1 MPDNVTS
8 FRQLLETK
16 FAQEVK
22 EITIDVSFGEEVT
35 SLLQLLNQQQLT
47 LTQTSL
53 DPPLGTTSPSQSS
66 LIGKVRLWEID
77 GVDITLVFS
86 EHDRAIAVT
95 ATLPQLNFPTIS
107 RYLAPINSSQVE
119 GLSSV
124 HFPQSQLEA
133 STKSGEMIVTGKMAE
148 NWSLLGI
155 ERIGIEKPELMLKV
169 QTHPEL
175 LNNYVVEFTGKIH
188 LSNLEIPVSIDIPL
202 GIGGWSVT
210 ILPPGIAL
218 PSLTDLLEL
227 MSGLNI
233 AASLPSQVGT
243 MTALTLTS
251 MRIQFDPN
259 TLTWQGTDFSIT
271 STNVW
276 EIAPKLRI
284 ETIGLT
290 LNLRSDGSRVYYTGF
305 IFGSIQISRLTLA
318 AMIPLPLSGL
328 LTLEV
333 HSNQPLPGLGE
344 LAALIDADYAAALPE
359 GMGNIGSMILNYV
372 RVQVDLDSKK
382 IAFFGFDVAS
392 AQEWVII
399 PNHLSLEDLRFR
411 MEVIPWNQGW
421 GVTGFIGGSIT
432 IEGIRI
438 STALQRI
445 NPAGGWY
452 LWLAEP
458 LALPGLKGLVNLVG
472 GDYVA
477 GLLPPQMD
485 SSIGALT
492 INTFSMVFDGT
503 PQTLSAIAFSM
514 VTSEPWQ
521 FLPGYFTLTELDISL
536 DITQPT
542 NPSQRRSQ
550 VSIIGLLTLGNI
562 PIRLSAEKPS
572 TDGAGWQFK
581 GSTGKGREIPVG
593 YLISDLGE
601 TFGVTVPST
610 IEELT
615 LDNIE
620 VSFNTQTRDFF
631 LTCEGKFP
639 LEDKTVDIIV
649 TIELNQQSNNLE
661 PNTTGQISY
670 QAEFKGHIT
679 IGTLTFDLI
688 FAEDKTSKTAIAT
701 YSHQP
706 GNAISLKVLVENVS
720 SDQTLLDILTGI
732 QVDLKDVLFAYSK
745 RDTTTKILLGFDIG
759 TNINL
764 SKLPLVGQEFPKDQT
779 IGVDD
784 LQFLI
789 ANKDFTSSEIT
800 TFNNLIE
807 QGTKIP
813 IKDSTANA
821 LPKGL
826 NVAAKMQF
834 GSQTNIL
841 ALPISSSTPQTPTPS
856 QPTVIP
862 STTTPPS
869 DNATWFKIQKSFG
882 PVHFERVGVQYKD
895 AAIGFL
901 LDASLNLAGLSLS
914 LDGLAVNSPL
924 NQFDPKF
931 ELKGIGIDYK
941 GSDTLEIG
949 GAFLRTKITTQDGK
963 TYDEYDGAAVI
974 KFNVKGKA
982 LKLSAIGSYAYF
994 QGHPS
999 LFIYAILDY
1008 PIGGPSFFFV
1018 TGLAAGFGYNRAL
1031 KVPTI
1036 DQVATFPLVAEA
1048 VNPPPAEGSNSDQ
1061 AARLTGELTK
1071 LRDYIPPETGQIFL
1085 AIGIKFTS
1093 FKLIDSFLLL
1103 TVAFGNRFELNILG
1117 LATLIAP
1124 PNVGAGVPPVAEVQL
1139 ALKASFLPAE
1149 GFIGVIAQLTPN
1161 SYILSQACHLTG
1173 GFAFYGWFAP
1183 NVHEGDF
1190 VLTLGGY
1197 HPLFKVPD
1205 HYPKVPRLGLNWQ
1218 VSSELYIKADAYFAL
1233 TPSAIMAGGH
1243 LQATWN
1249 SGPLSAWF
1257 NAGADFLMSWKPYHY
1272 DISIYIDMGVSYTF
1286 QFFGTQHITVQ
1297 LGADLHIWG
1306 PEFTGI
1312 AHIHLWIIS
1321 FDVSFGSSASQ
1332 APTAI
1337 DWNEFKTSFLPA
1349 ADAICTIAVKEGL
1362 VRKVNQDDKT
1372 DLGNI
1377 NPKDFCL
1384 VTNSVIP
1391 IKTCN
1396 VNLNTQEINTQ
1407 FGIGSMAVTASELIS
1422 ELTITINKNGTTLN
1436 STEFDED
1443 FACIPLFKKVPIAL
1457 WGESLTPSLNG
1468 NQFIENTLSG
1478 LEIKPKKQPDTG
1490 ATKAI
1495 NRSELQF
1502 STTPINNAYHW
1513 QTIGTFQEETTKDI
1527 RNTIVDNAVNNT
1539 RDNLLKALNLNSE
1552 EIDLNSTIADDLLG
1566 SPKIEFL
1573 AN

>member
-1 MPDNVTS
+1 MSNPHLQSIKN
-8 FRQLLETK
+8 QLNLGHLTLDQNAIGSALANQLQQAFSGEILQLEG
-16 FAQEVK
+16 VK
-22 EITIDVSFGEEVT
+22 QPITETDDSLHFQARIP
-35 SLLQLLNQQQLT
+35 SLLGVRLQAVEGIFFVYNGQLEYLLKAT
-47 LTQTSL
+47 LPKVWDFSWSYPDLPDYTNFGN
-53 DPPLGTTSPSQSS
+53 DPDAGNQSS
-66 LIGKVRLWEID
+66 LFYDLRFPADKPMV
-77 GVDITLVFS
+77 LVFS
-86 EHDRAIAVT
+86 SHNFQTDQT
-95 ATLPQLNFPTIS
+95 PKSYLTLLDTTLNISKIHQGLNFVSEIALSEMPLLHTLIEYAGYKDSSLPFYGYINQQPEYEEIRLEIELNFTKTYENIFSFGIYSLVLHTSISLYANYIGSGISFLGRVTIGTS
-107 RYLAPINSSQVE
+107 KTPKNVEIVWPVGSTQLIIENAEPIPFPGFDTFTNLLSGHLPNNSDTFPLAINS
-119 GLSSV
+119 LST
-124 HFPQSQLEA
+124 LEIR
-133 STKSGEMIVTGKMAE
+133 EL
-148 NWSLLGI
+148 SLHLSLS
-155 ERIGIEKPELMLKV
+155 PLKV
-169 QTHPEL
+169 S
-175 LNNYVVEFTGKIH
+175 YIV
-188 LSNLEIPVSIDIPL
+188 LS
-202 GIGGWSVT
+202 IGT
-210 ILPPGIAL
+210 
-218 PSLTDLLEL
+218 
-227 MSGLNI
+227 
-233 AASLPSQVGT
+233 
-243 MTALTLTS
+243 TA
-251 MRIQFDPN
+251 N
-259 TLTWQGTDFSIT
+259 W
-271 STNVW
+271 
-276 EIAPKLRI
+276 
-284 ETIGLT
+284 
-290 LNLRSDGSRVYYTGF
+290 
-305 IFGSIQISRLTLA
+305 
-318 AMIPLPLSGL
+318 
-328 LTLEV
+328 
-333 HSNQPLPGLGE
+333 NQPLLGKALTIEGLLLRWEVSPGDPTPIRFYLLSAFNVGGGLVNASAVFPDFAFYGE
-344 LAALIDADYAAALPE
+344 LGLYQTIALEQIIE
-359 GMGNIGSMILNYV
+359 
-372 RVQVDLDSKK
+372 
-382 IAFFGFDVAS
+382 
-392 AQEWVII
+392 EII
-399 PNHLSLEDLRFR
+399 PNAHLPHISILDLAISADIKQGLYAFEIEMASDWELNLGGTSILPLKYLHLEIEKNL
-411 MEVIPWNQGW
+411 
-421 GVTGFIGGSIT
+421 GGSFAT
-432 IEGIRI
+432 INSVLTIAGVDLILLATNANE
-438 STALQRI
+438 S
-445 NPAGGWY
+445 GGWTF
-452 LWLAEP
+452 AGSTR
-458 LALPGLKGLVNLVG
+458 PGQQI
-472 GDYVA
+472 
-477 GLLPPQMD
+477 P
-485 SSIGALT
+485 
-492 INTFSMVFDGT
+492 
-503 PQTLSAIAFSM
+503 
-514 VTSEPWQ
+514 
-521 FLPGYFTLTELDISL
+521 
-536 DITQPT
+536 
-542 NPSQRRSQ
+542 
-550 VSIIGLLTLGNI
+550 IGLLI
-562 PIRLSAEKPS
+562 K
-572 TDGAGWQFK
+572 
-581 GSTGKGREIPVG
+581 
-593 YLISDLGE
+593 DLVT
-601 TFGVTVPST
+601 TFGITDEGFPKAIEGLVVENIATYFNTETKNFYFTCESILE
-610 IEELT
+610 IEEEIIDVILQINIT
-615 LDNIE
+615 QQLD
-620 VSFNTQTRDFF
+620 
-631 LTCEGKFP
+631 G
-639 LEDKTVDIIV
+639 
-649 TIELNQQSNNLE
+649 
-661 PNTTGQISY
+661 SY
-670 QAEFKGHIT
+670 KKHFDGHIT
-679 IGTLTFDLI
+679 IGSLKFALIFDTDQTSTKFLAAYHDDQTVKVKDLI
-688 FAEDKTSKTAIAT
+688 GYIDS
-701 YSHQP
+701 Q
-706 GNAISLKVLVENVS
+706 LKN
-720 SDQTLLDILTGI
+720 DIPEGLEI
-732 QVDLKDVLFAYSK
+732 NLKDALFAYSK
-745 RDTTTKILLGFDIG
+745 QQTL
-759 TNINL
+759 TNFLFGLNIDGGINL
-764 SKLPLVGQEFPKDQT
+764 SNLPLVGQEFPPNQT
-779 IGVDD
+779 LKIS
-784 LQFLI
+784 LQIL
-789 ANKDFTSSEIT
+789 ATKADFTAPELQALNTLYTDGGIKLPT
-800 TFNNLIE
+800 TDINQRLDLI
-807 QGTKIP
+807 P
-813 IKDSTANA
+813 S
-821 LPKGL
+821 L
-826 NVAAKMQF
+826 QF
-834 GSQTNIL
+834 GSEIQQL
-841 ALPISSSTPQTPTPS
+841 ELPITINKQTGQIEGTTPPRDNNLSPPVVTPSSTPTPIS
-856 QPTVIP
+856 D
-862 STTTPPS
+862 STK
-869 DNATWFKIQKSFG
+869 WFTLQKSLG
-882 PVHFERVGVQYKD
+882 PVHFQR
-895 AAIGFL
+895 IGLKYQDSKIWVL

-931 ELKGIGIDYK
+931 DLKGIGIDYK

-949 GAFLRTKITTQDGK
+949 GAFLRTTRNGI
-963 TYDEYDGAAVI
+963 DEYNGAAVI
-974 KFNVKGKA
+974 KFNVKAKT
-982 LKLSAIGSYAYF
+982 LNLSAIGSYAYF

-1124 PNVGAGVPPVAEVQL
+1124 PNVGAGVPPVAQVQL
-1139 ALKASFLPAE
+1139 AIKASFLPAE

-1384 VTNSVIP
+1384 VANSVIP

-1443 FACIPLFKKVPIAL
+1443 FACTPLFKKVPVAL

-1513 QTIGTFQEETTKDI
+1513 RTISTFQEETTKNI
-1527 RNTIVDNAVNNT
+1527 SNTIVDNAVNNT
-1539 RDNLLKALNLNSE
+1539 RDNLLKALNLKSE
-1552 EIDLNSTIADDLLG
+1552 EIDLSATIADHLLG
-1566 SPKIEFL
+1566 SPKIGVL
-1573 AN
+1573 VN

>member
-1 MPDNVTS
+1 FDFKTSLITRDSLNFSVLKITAPTLGISAEEVDAETYDDYYPQIYLGLNLLKQDNTPPSLDTLDIYATFIPNSS
-8 FRQLLETK
+8 FLKLIVLPQELSVNDLLSFIPIINEIWNKNNNYIPPFVQNILDKIELQSLSTTVFLGDGDKISSCNCNIADINATIGTKNWELFDGFTIDSLSVSWSCLNPTNPEYKHHMVCFLAQFTIHEITFEVEISTEQIISGIAQGEMSLNHLLENTFK
-16 FAQEVK
+16 DAKLPIPFEIVFNEFEIYMDVPKKEYYFSAQAYVDLDILDGK
-22 EITIDVSFGEEVT
+22 SLIMNDTRFEIGVSSTTGENNVSSPNKT
-35 SLLQLLNQQQLT
+35 YSASIQGYLQLAGAYVYLN
-47 LTQTSL
+47 SNY
-53 DPPLGTTSPSQSS
+53 SKNNSS
-66 LIGKVRLWEID
+66 SGWYFQGSTEDGQEILIGDLIK
-77 GVDITLVFS
+77 DITHLFGDV
-86 EHDRAIAVT
+86 
-95 ATLPQLNFPTIS
+95 TLPSAIEGLTIQKLGISFNTNSKNFTFTCES
-107 RYLAPINSSQVE
+107 KFPINSQE
-119 GLSSV
+119 
-124 HFPQSQLEA
+124 
-133 STKSGEMIVTGKMAE
+133 
-148 NWSLLGI
+148 
-155 ERIGIEKPELMLKV
+155 
-169 QTHPEL
+169 
-175 LNNYVVEFTGKIH
+175 
-188 LSNLEIPVSIDIPL
+188 IDIT
-202 GIGGWSVT
+202 V
-210 ILPPGIAL
+210 
-218 PSLTDLLEL
+218 
-227 MSGLNI
+227 NI
-233 AASLPSQVGT
+233 
-243 MTALTLTS
+243 
-251 MRIQFDPN
+251 N
-259 TLTWQGTDFSIT
+259 IT
-271 STNVW
+271 QQ
-276 EIAPKLRI
+276 L
-284 ETIGLT
+284 
-290 LNLRSDGSRVYYTGF
+290 DGSY
-305 IFGSIQISRLTLA
+305 
-318 AMIPLPLSGL
+318 
-328 LTLEV
+328 
-333 HSNQPLPGLGE
+333 
-344 LAALIDADYAAALPE
+344 
-359 GMGNIGSMILNYV
+359 
-372 RVQVDLDSKK
+372 KK
-382 IAFFGFDVAS
+382 HFD
-392 AQEWVII
+392 
-399 PNHLSLEDLRFR
+399 
-411 MEVIPWNQGW
+411 
-421 GVTGFIGGSIT
+421 
-432 IEGIRI
+432 
-438 STALQRI
+438 
-445 NPAGGWY
+445 
-452 LWLAEP
+452 
-458 LALPGLKGLVNLVG
+458 
-472 GDYVA
+472 
-477 GLLPPQMD
+477 
-485 SSIGALT
+485 
-492 INTFSMVFDGT
+492 
-503 PQTLSAIAFSM
+503 
-514 VTSEPWQ
+514 
-521 FLPGYFTLTELDISL
+521 
-536 DITQPT
+536 
-542 NPSQRRSQ
+542 
-550 VSIIGLLTLGNI
+550 
-562 PIRLSAEKPS
+562 
-572 TDGAGWQFK
+572 
-581 GSTGKGREIPVG
+581 
-593 YLISDLGE
+593 
-601 TFGVTVPST
+601 
-610 IEELT
+610 
-615 LDNIE
+615 
-620 VSFNTQTRDFF
+620 
-631 LTCEGKFP
+631 
-639 LEDKTVDIIV
+639 
-649 TIELNQQSNNLE
+649 
-661 PNTTGQISY
+661 
-670 QAEFKGHIT
+670 GHIT
-679 IGTLTFDLI
+679 IGSLKFALIFDTDQTSTKFLAAYHHDQTIKIQDLI
-688 FAEDKTSKTAIAT
+688 GYIDSQLKQDIPEGLK
-701 YSHQP
+701 
-706 GNAISLKVLVENVS
+706 ISLK
-720 SDQTLLDILTGI
+720 DA
-732 QVDLKDVLFAYSK
+732 LFAYSK
-745 RDTTTKILLGFDIG
+745 QPTS
-759 TNINL
+759 TNFLFGLNIDGGINL
-764 SKLPLVGQEFPKDQT
+764 SNLPLVGQEFPKDQT

-813 IKDSTANA
+813 IKDSTANAYGAAEQIA

-924 NQFDPKF
+924 NQFNPQF

-949 GAFLRTKITTQDGK
+949 GAFLRTKITTQDRK

-1036 DQVATFPLVAEA
+1036 DQIATFPLVAEA
-1048 VNPPPAEGSNSDQ
+1048 VNPPPAAGSNLDK

-1103 TVAFGNRFELNILG
+1103 TVAFGNRFELNLLG

-1218 VSSELYIKADAYFAL
+1218 VSSELYLKADAYFAL

-1286 QFFGTQHITVQ
+1286 HFFGTHHITVQ

-1372 DLGNI
+1372 DLGII

-1384 VTNSVIP
+1384 VTNLVIP
-1391 IKTCN
+1391 AKKAVYTKDIT
-1396 VNLNTQEINTQ
+1396 LQDDQIQIAASNTQ
-1407 FGIGSMAVTASELIS
+1407 FGISPMEVKSEQLTS
-1422 ELTITINKNGTTLN
+1422 DLTISITRDGKYL
-1436 STEFDED
+1436 SSAEFDKN
-1443 FACIPLFKKVPIAL
+1443 FTCIPLFKKVPIAL

-1478 LEIKPKKQPDTG
+1478 LEIKPKKQPELG
-1490 ATKAI
+1490 ATQAI

-1502 STTPINNAYHW
+1502 SPVSIDNAYHW

-1527 RNTIVDNAVNNT
+1527 SNTIVDNAVNNT
-1539 RDNLLKALNLNSE
+1539 RENLLKALNLNSE
-1552 EIDLNSTIADDLLG
+1552 EIDLSATIADNLLG
-1566 SPKIEFL
+1566 LPKIGVL
-1573 AN
+1573 VN

>member
-1 MPDNVTS
+1 MSILSDTKTTLENHRREGSLILNKDLIPFENIKAFLESLPDKQLLITVPSPDNISLSGQT
-8 FRQLLETK
+8 FP
-16 FAQEVK
+16 QELILRGK
-22 EITIDVSFGEEVT
+22 IADPWNIKGIGDR
-35 SLLQLLNQQQLT
+35 LLNITQIT
-47 LTQTSL
+47 LS
-53 DPPLGTTSPSQSS
+53 SSQSNEAASVVTTLIIDGLLKLKAKQIPVQGRLIEGNRLKFNLTNSITTNFS
-66 LIGKVRLWEID
+66 LSEIAD
-77 GVDITLVFS
+77 YATHSAMVEYLPTGVDIFNNVIIASLDLDFSFDSSVPTLFS
-86 EHDRAIAVT
+86 ITCNPSVSEWSIINDFTSLKNLGVVISSKYSPWNQDQLNLSFGGNIHGTLHIGHDYNIIIYFQGRNFWELTLIPANGNILPGLSELAELAGGDNLKTTVQNGLNAIGLGEISIQGVSIGFDLQSKKLSYISMSSQIAVAGVKVNLFTRLPNFEFAGSKSQDSSISLKTLIQHYFIQAEDFPELDITELSLTAYPSESLYSIHTIIQDVWDFKIASSSIAIA
-95 ATLPQLNFPTIS
+95 
-107 RYLAPINSSQVE
+107 E
-119 GLSSV
+119 
-124 HFPQSQLEA
+124 LELEL
-133 STKSGEMIVTGKMAE
+133 TKSG
-148 NWSLLGI
+148 N
-155 ERIGIEKPELMLKV
+155 
-169 QTHPEL
+169 
-175 LNNYVVEFTGKIH
+175 
-188 LSNLEIPVSIDIPL
+188 SI
-202 GIGGWSVT
+202 S
-210 ILPPGIAL
+210 
-218 PSLTDLLEL
+218 
-227 MSGLNI
+227 
-233 AASLPSQVGT
+233 
-243 MTALTLTS
+243 
-251 MRIQFDPN
+251 
-259 TLTWQGTDFSIT
+259 
-271 STNVW
+271 
-276 EIAPKLRI
+276 
-284 ETIGLT
+284 
-290 LNLRSDGSRVYYTGF
+290 
-305 IFGSIQISRLTLA
+305 
-318 AMIPLPLSGL
+318 
-328 LTLEV
+328 
-333 HSNQPLPGLGE
+333 
-344 LAALIDADYAAALPE
+344 
-359 GMGNIGSMILNYV
+359 
-372 RVQVDLDSKK
+372 
-382 IAFFGFDVAS
+382 
-392 AQEWVII
+392 
-399 PNHLSLEDLRFR
+399 
-411 MEVIPWNQGW
+411 
-421 GVTGFIGGSIT
+421 GSIT
-432 IEGIRI
+432 A
-438 STALQRI
+438 SL
-445 NPAGGWY
+445 
-452 LWLAEP
+452 
-458 LALPGLKGLVNLVG
+458 
-472 GDYVA
+472 
-477 GLLPPQMD
+477 
-485 SSIGALT
+485 
-492 INTFSMVFDGT
+492 MVVDVSVFI
-503 PQTLSAIAFSM
+503 IAKSP
-514 VTSEPWQ
+514 E
-521 FLPGYFTLTELDISL
+521 
-536 DITQPT
+536 
-542 NPSQRRSQ
+542 NR
-550 VSIIGLLTLGNI
+550 GN
-562 PIRLSAEKPS
+562 
-572 TDGAGWQFK
+572 GWQFEGK
-581 GSTGKGREIPVG
+581 TATGNEIHLGR
-593 YLISDLGE
+593 LINELATKFGTDTTLPSSVSDLI
-601 TFGVTVPST
+601 
-610 IEELT
+610 IENLG
-615 LDNIE
+615 L
-620 VSFNTQTRDFF
+620 SFNTKTKDFTF
-631 LTCEGKFP
+631 TCESKFP
-639 LEDKTVDIIV
+639 INNQEVDITVNINI
-649 TIELNQQSNNLE
+649 TQQLD
-661 PNTTGQISY
+661 GSY
-670 QAEFKGHIT
+670 KKHFDGHIT
-679 IGTLTFDLI
+679 IGSLKFALIFDTDQTSTKFLAAYHDDQTVKVKDLI
-688 FAEDKTSKTAIAT
+688 GYIDSQLKEDI
-701 YSHQP
+701 P
-706 GNAISLKVLVENVS
+706 EGLEIR
-720 SDQTLLDILTGI
+720 
-732 QVDLKDVLFAYSK
+732 LKDALFAYSK
-745 RDTTTKILLGFDIG
+745 QQTL
-759 TNINL
+759 TNFLFGLNIDGGINL
-764 SKLPLVGQEFPKDQT
+764 SNLPLVGQEFPKEQT

-813 IKDSTANA
+813 IKDSTANAYGAAEQIA

-931 ELKGIGIDYK
+931 DLKGIGIDYK

-949 GAFLRTKITTQDGK
+949 GAFLRTTRNGI
-963 TYDEYDGAAVI
+963 DEYNGAAVI
-974 KFNVKGKA
+974 KFNVKAKT
-982 LKLSAIGSYAYF
+982 LNLSAIGSYAYF

-1103 TVAFGNRFELNILG
+1103 TVAFGNRFELNLLG

-1124 PNVGAGVPPVAEVQL
+1124 PNVGAGVPPVAQVQL
-1139 ALKASFLPAE
+1139 AIKASFLPAE

-1205 HYPKVPRLGLNWQ
+1205 HYPKVPRLILNWQ
-1218 VSSELYIKADAYFAL
+1218 VNSELYIKADAYFAL

-1286 QFFGTQHITVQ
+1286 HFFGTHHITVQ

-1332 APTAI
+1332 APKAI

-1349 ADAICTIAVKEGL
+1349 ADAICSITVQEGL

-1372 DLGNI
+1372 DLGII

-1407 FGIGSMAVTASELIS
+1407 FGIGPMAVTPGQLTST
-1422 ELTITINKNGTTLN
+1422 LTISVTRDGKSL
-1436 STEFDED
+1436 SSAEFDED
-1443 FACIPLFKKVPIAL
+1443 FACSPLFKKVPVAL

-1478 LEIKPKKQPDTG
+1478 LEIKPKKQPEPG
-1490 ATKAI
+1490 ATQAI

-1513 QTIGTFQEETTKDI
+1513 QTIGTFQEETTKNI

-1539 RDNLLKALNLNSE
+1539 RDNLLKALNLKSE
-1552 EIDLNSTIADDLLG
+1552 EIDLSATIADNLLG
-1566 SPKIEFL
+1566 SPKIGVL
-1573 AN
+1573 VN

>member
-1 MPDNVTS
+1 MTPSIPEVSADIEPVPNMFIEGPDGITTDLTLFQLTDIRYELCIDPRFNYDKVEWDNIVYLAFSANVPFQAQGTQHS
-8 FRQLLETK
+8 IFLSAQLFNPQSDVRLSADLSDLGNVALEELGSLVNHTGLTTPFDFNIKQLVRFANLDIVINPTGSPKIRYVNLKLET
-16 FAQEVK
+16 QESWTIV
-22 EITIDVSFGEEVT
+22 EDLLTLEAIDVSFRVDDPLGGRNLSGSVSGLVGIGESGTLELSAFFGNNFSET
-35 SLLQLLNQQQLT
+35 SIGGGLRRG
-47 LTQTSL
+47 
-53 DPPLGTTSPSQSS
+53 DPPLNIREVYEHFTKKTNPH
-66 LIGKVRLWEID
+66 LPD
-77 GVDITLVFS
+77 LV
-86 EHDRAIAVT
+86 VT
-95 ATLPQLNFPTIS
+95 AFDFFMELPTKQRSATYQGELILDGEWVILEESPQL
-107 RYLAPINSSQVE
+107 
-119 GLSSV
+119 
-124 HFPQSQLEA
+124 
-133 STKSGEMIVTGKMAE
+133 
-148 NWSLLGI
+148 LL
-155 ERIGIEKPELMLKV
+155 
-169 QTHPEL
+169 
-175 LNNYVVEFTGKIH
+175 Y
-188 LSNLEIPVSIDIPL
+188 D
-202 GIGGWSVT
+202 
-210 ILPPGIAL
+210 
-218 PSLTDLLEL
+218 
-227 MSGLNI
+227 
-233 AASLPSQVGT
+233 
-243 MTALTLTS
+243 
-251 MRIQFDPN
+251 IQFSLAHPDAQR
-259 TLTWQGTDFSIT
+259 THFTARVSFL
-271 STNVW
+271 
-276 EIAPKLRI
+276 I
-284 ETIGLT
+284 EQVLIGLT
-290 LNLRSDGSRVYYTGF
+290 AQYQDEQKGWEFSGETGT
-305 IFGSIQISRLTLA
+305 GQ
-318 AMIPLPLSGL
+318 
-328 LTLEV
+328 
-333 HSNQPLPGLGE
+333 
-344 LAALIDADYAAALPE
+344 
-359 GMGNIGSMILNYV
+359 
-372 RVQVDLDSKK
+372 
-382 IAFFGFDVAS
+382 
-392 AQEWVII
+392 II
-399 PNHLSLEDLRFR
+399 PIGHLISTLGQHFGQVVLPNAIADL
-411 MEVIPWNQGW
+411 
-421 GVTGFIGGSIT
+421 T
-432 IEGIRI
+432 IE
-438 STALQRI
+438 
-445 NPAGGWY
+445 N
-452 LWLAEP
+452 LA
-458 LALPGLKGLVNLVG
+458 
-472 GDYVA
+472 
-477 GLLPPQMD
+477 
-485 SSIGALT
+485 T
-492 INTFSMVFDGT
+492 
-503 PQTLSAIAFSM
+503 
-514 VTSEPWQ
+514 
-521 FLPGYFTLTELDISL
+521 
-536 DITQPT
+536 
-542 NPSQRRSQ
+542 
-550 VSIIGLLTLGNI
+550 
-562 PIRLSAEKPS
+562 
-572 TDGAGWQFK
+572 
-581 GSTGKGREIPVG
+581 
-593 YLISDLGE
+593 
-601 TFGVTVPST
+601 
-610 IEELT
+610 
-615 LDNIE
+615 
-620 VSFNTQTRDFF
+620 SFNTGAKDFTF
-631 LTCEGKFP
+631 TCESQFP
-639 LEDKTVDIIV
+639 IDHQNIDITVNINILRQLD
-649 TIELNQQSNNLE
+649 L
-661 PNTTGQISY
+661 SY
-670 QAEFKGHIT
+670 KKHFDGHIT
-679 IGTLTFDLI
+679 IGSLKFALIFDTDQTSTKFLAAYHDDQTVKVKDLI
-688 FAEDKTSKTAIAT
+688 GYIDSQLKEDI
-701 YSHQP
+701 P
-706 GNAISLKVLVENVS
+706 EGLEISLK
-720 SDQTLLDILTGI
+720 DA
-732 QVDLKDVLFAYSK
+732 LFAYSK
-745 RDTTTKILLGFDIG
+745 QPTS
-759 TNINL
+759 TNFLFGLNIDGGINL
-764 SKLPLVGQEFPKDQT
+764 SNLPLVGQEFPKEQT

-813 IKDSTANA
+813 IKDSTANAYGAAEQIA

-931 ELKGIGIDYK
+931 DLKGIGIDYK

-949 GAFLRTKITTQDGK
+949 GAFLRTTRNGI
-963 TYDEYDGAAVI
+963 DEYNGAAVI
-974 KFNVKGKA
+974 KFNVKAKT
-982 LKLSAIGSYAYF
+982 LNLSAIGSYAYF

-1036 DQVATFPLVAEA
+1036 DQIATFPLVAEA
-1048 VNPPPAEGSNSDQ
+1048 VNPPPAAGSNLDK

-1103 TVAFGNRFELNILG
+1103 TVAFGNRFELNLLG

-1205 HYPKVPRLGLNWQ
+1205 HYPKVPRLILNWQ
-1218 VSSELYIKADAYFAL
+1218 VNSELYIKADAYFAL

-1272 DISIYIDMGVSYTF
+1272 DISIYVDMGVSYTF
-1286 QFFGTQHITVQ
+1286 HFFGTHHITVQ
-1297 LGADLHIWG
+1297 LGADLYIWG

-1321 FDVSFGSSASQ
+1321 FDVRFGSSASQ

-1349 ADAICTIAVKEGL
+1349 ADAICSITVQEGL

-1372 DLGNI
+1372 DLGII

-1391 IKTCN
+1391 AKKAVYTKDIT
-1396 VNLNTQEINTQ
+1396 LQDDQIQIAESNTQ
-1407 FGIGSMAVTASELIS
+1407 FGISPMEVKSEQLTS
-1422 ELTITINKNGTTLN
+1422 DLTISITRDGKSL
-1436 STEFDED
+1436 SSEEFDKD
-1443 FACIPLFKKVPIAL
+1443 FTCIPLFKKVPIAL

-1478 LEIKPKKQPDTG
+1478 LEIKPKKQPEPG
-1490 ATKAI
+1490 ATQAI
-1495 NRSELQF
+1495 NRRELQF
-1502 STTPINNAYHW
+1502 STTQINNACHW
-1513 QTIGTFQEETTKDI
+1513 QTIGTFHEETTKDI
-1527 RNTIVDNAVNNT
+1527 SSTIIDNAVNNT
-1539 RDNLLKALNLNSE
+1539 RENLLKALNLNSE
-1552 EIDLNSTIADDLLG
+1552 EIDLSATIANNLLG
-1566 SPKIEFL
+1566 SPKIGVL
-1573 AN
+1573 VN

>member
-1 MPDNVTS
+1 MKIGS
-8 FRQLLETK
+8 IFLETSISLPEK
-16 FAQEVK
+16 ILQAQLEQGS
-22 EITIDVSFGEEVT
+22 EIDVNEVINTLARGITLPGDDELKIYDLEVYANVKKGEESYSFQAAASGHLTIIQGLVINNIAFWIEY
-35 SLLQLLNQQQLT
+35 QNQSFSDVRLSSTLT
-47 LTQTSL
+47 L
-53 DPPLGTTSPSQSS
+53 
-66 LIGKVRLWEID
+66 IKA
-77 GVDITLVFS
+77 GVELF
-86 EHDRAIAVT
+86 
-95 ATLPQLNFPTIS
+95 L
-107 RYLAPINSSQVE
+107 LANYQNDN
-119 GLSSV
+119 GWD
-124 HFPQSQLEA
+124 FQG
-133 STKSGEMIVTGKMAE
+133 ST
-148 NWSLLGI
+148 
-155 ERIGIEKPELMLKV
+155 
-169 QTHPEL
+169 
-175 LNNYVVEFTGKIH
+175 
-188 LSNLEIPVSIDIPL
+188 
-202 GIGGWSVT
+202 
-210 ILPPGIAL
+210 
-218 PSLTDLLEL
+218 
-227 MSGLNI
+227 
-233 AASLPSQVGT
+233 
-243 MTALTLTS
+243 
-251 MRIQFDPN
+251 
-259 TLTWQGTDFSIT
+259 
-271 STNVW
+271 
-276 EIAPKLRI
+276 
-284 ETIGLT
+284 
-290 LNLRSDGSRVYYTGF
+290 
-305 IFGSIQISRLTLA
+305 
-318 AMIPLPLSGL
+318 
-328 LTLEV
+328 
-333 HSNQPLPGLGE
+333 
-344 LAALIDADYAAALPE
+344 
-359 GMGNIGSMILNYV
+359 
-372 RVQVDLDSKK
+372 
-382 IAFFGFDVAS
+382 
-392 AQEWVII
+392 
-399 PNHLSLEDLRFR
+399 
-411 MEVIPWNQGW
+411 
-421 GVTGFIGGSIT
+421 
-432 IEGIRI
+432 
-438 STALQRI
+438 
-445 NPAGGWY
+445 
-452 LWLAEP
+452 
-458 LALPGLKGLVNLVG
+458 
-472 GDYVA
+472 
-477 GLLPPQMD
+477 
-485 SSIGALT
+485 
-492 INTFSMVFDGT
+492 
-503 PQTLSAIAFSM
+503 
-514 VTSEPWQ
+514 
-521 FLPGYFTLTELDISL
+521 GYG
-536 DITQPT
+536 QK
-542 NPSQRRSQ
+542 
-550 VSIIGLLTLGNI
+550 I
-562 PIRLSAEKPS
+562 PIRKLIDDITNLFGTDTTLPS
-572 TDGAGWQFK
+572 
-581 GSTGKGREIPVG
+581 SV
-593 YLISDLGE
+593 SDLI
-601 TFGVTVPST
+601 
-610 IEELT
+610 IENLG
-615 LDNIE
+615 L
-620 VSFNTQTRDFF
+620 SFNTKTKDFTF
-631 LTCEGKFP
+631 TCESKFP
-639 LEDKTVDIIV
+639 IDSQKIDITVNINI
-649 TIELNQQSNNLE
+649 TQQLD
-661 PNTTGQISY
+661 GSY
-670 QAEFKGHIT
+670 KKHFDGHIT
-679 IGTLTFDLI
+679 IGSLKFALIFDTDQTSTKFLAAYHHDQTIKIQDLI
-688 FAEDKTSKTAIAT
+688 GYIDFQLKEDIPEVLK
-701 YSHQP
+701 
-706 GNAISLKVLVENVS
+706 ISLK
-720 SDQTLLDILTGI
+720 DA
-732 QVDLKDVLFAYSK
+732 LFAYSK
-745 RDTTTKILLGFDIG
+745 QPTS
-759 TNINL
+759 TNFLFGLNIDGGINL
-764 SKLPLVGQEFPKDQT
+764 SNLPLVGQEFPKDQT

-821 LPKGL
+821 YGAAEQIALPKGL

-862 STTTPPS
+862 STPTPIS
-869 DNATWFKIQKSFG
+869 DSTKWFTLQKSLG
-882 PVHFERVGVQYKD
+882 PVHFQR
-895 AAIGFL
+895 IGLKYQDSKIWVL

-931 ELKGIGIDYK
+931 DLKGIGIDYK

-949 GAFLRTKITTQDGK
+949 GAFLRTQVTRDGK

-1036 DQVATFPLVAEA
+1036 DQIATFPLVAEA

-1103 TVAFGNRFELNILG
+1103 TVAFGNRFELNLLG

-1197 HPLFKVPD
+1197 HPLFNVPD

-1218 VSSELYIKADAYFAL
+1218 VSSELYLKADAYFAL

-1286 QFFGTQHITVQ
+1286 HFFGTHHITVQ

-1372 DLGNI
+1372 DLGII
-1377 NPKDFCL
+1377 NPKDLCL

-1391 IKTCN
+1391 IKTCH
-1396 VNLNTQEINTQ
+1396 VNLNTQGINTQ
-1407 FGIGSMAVTASELIS
+1407 FGIGPMAVTPGQLTST
-1422 ELTITINKNGTTLN
+1422 LTISVTRDGKSL
-1436 STEFDED
+1436 SSAEFDED
-1443 FACIPLFKKVPIAL
+1443 FACSPLFKKVPVAL

-1478 LEIKPKKQPDTG
+1478 LEIKPKKQPEPG
-1490 ATKAI
+1490 ATQAI

-1502 STTPINNAYHW
+1502 STTSINNAYHW
-1513 QTIGTFQEETTKDI
+1513 RTISTFQEETTKDI
-1527 RNTIVDNAVNNT
+1527 SSTIVDNAVKNS
-1539 RDNLLKALNLNSE
+1539 RENLLKALNLNSE
-1552 EIDLNSTIADDLLG
+1552 KIDLSATIADNLLG
-1566 SPKIEFL
+1566 SPKIGVL
-1573 AN
+1573 VN